1 MPIVAYIY
9 LNAISILSQLEW

>member
-1 MPIVAYIY
+1 MPILAYIY